1 MNPEKQINIHVDKK
15 YIMTTKKKHQELLVR
30 VEESLDSLRPYL
42 KTDGGN
48 IEVVELTNDMVLKLK
63 LLGNCE
69 DCPMSEMTMTAGVEE
84 TIRKAIPEILRVEA
98 I

>member
-1 MNPEKQINIHVDKK
+1 MAL
-15 YIMTTKKKHQELLVR
+15 KKKHDDLLKR
-30 VEESLDSLRPYL
+30 VEESLNTLRPYL

-84 TIRKAIPEILRVEA
+84 AIRKSVPEIVRVEA

>member
-1 MNPEKQINIHVDKK
+1 MAV
-15 YIMTTKKKHQELLVR
+15 KKKHIHLLRR
-30 VEESLDSLRPYL
+30 VEESLNTIRPYL
-42 KTDGGN
+42 VTDGGN
-48 IEVVELTNDMVLKLK
+48 IEVVELTDDMVLKLK

-84 TIRKAIPEILRVEA
+84 TIKRSVPEIVRVEA

>member
-1 MNPEKQINIHVDKK
+1 M
-15 YIMTTKKKHQELLVR
+15 TKKKQQELLHR
-30 VEESLDSLRPYL
+30 VEESLNTLRPYL
-42 KTDGGN
+42 ETDGGN
-48 IEVVELTNDMVLKLK
+48 IEVIEITDEMVLKLK

-84 TIRKAIPEILRVEA
+84 AIKRAVPEIQKVEA

>member
-1 MNPEKQINIHVDKK
+1 M
-15 YIMTTKKKHQELLVR
+15 TKKKHQELLYR
-30 VEESLDSLRPYL
+30 VEQSLDSLRPYL

-48 IEVVELTNDMVLKLK
+48 IEVLELTDDMVLKLK

-69 DCPMSEMTMTAGVEE
+69 DCPMSEMTMTAGVED
-84 TIRKAIPEILRVEA
+84 AIKRAVPEIQRVEA

>member
-1 MNPEKQINIHVDKK
+1 MTRKK
-15 YIMTTKKKHQELLVR
+15 NQELLQK
-30 VEESLDSLRPYL
+30 VEESLNSIRPYL

-48 IEVVELTNDMVLKLK
+48 IEVLEITDDLTVKLR

-84 TIRKAIPEILRVEA
+84 AIKRAVPEIMRVQA
-98 I
+98 VN

>member
-1 MNPEKQINIHVDKK
+1 MLEI
-15 YIMTTKKKHQELLVR
+15 
-30 VEESLDSLRPYL
+30 
-42 KTDGGN
+42 TD
-48 IEVVELTNDMVLKLK
+48 DMVVKLR

-84 TIRKAIPEILRVEA
+84 AIKRAVPEIARVEA

>member
-1 MNPEKQINIHVDKK
+1 
-15 YIMTTKKKHQELLVR
+15 MTLKKKHDDLLKR
-30 VEESLDSLRPYL
+30 VEESLNTLRPYL

-48 IEVVELTNDMVLKLK
+48 IEVVELTDDMVLKLK

-84 TIRKAIPEILRVEA
+84 AIRKSVPEILRVEA

>member
-1 MNPEKQINIHVDKK
+1 
-15 YIMTTKKKHQELLVR
+15 MTMTKKKNLQLLLQ
-30 VEESLDSLRPYL
+30 VEASLNTIRPYL

-48 IEVVELTNDMVLKLK
+48 IEVLEITDDMIVKLR

-84 TIRKAIPEILRVEA
+84 AIKKAVPEIMRVEA
-98 I
+98 V

>member
-1 MNPEKQINIHVDKK
+1 M
-15 YIMTTKKKHQELLVR
+15 TKKKKQLLR
-30 VEESLDSLRPYL
+30 DKVEASLNTIRPYL

-48 IEVVELTNDMVLKLK
+48 VEVIEITDAMVVKLK

-84 TIRKAIPEILRVEA
+84 AVRRAVPEIARVEA

>member
-1 MNPEKQINIHVDKK
+1 M
-15 YIMTTKKKHQELLVR
+15 TKKKQQELLNR
-30 VEESLDSLRPYL
+30 VEESLNSLRPYL

-48 IEVVELTNDMVLKLK
+48 IEVVELTDSMVLKLK

-69 DCPMSEMTMTAGVEE
+69 DCPMSEMTMTAGVEDA
-84 TIRKAIPEILRVEA
+84 IKKAVPEIQRVEA

>member
-1 MNPEKQINIHVDKK
+1 M
-15 YIMTTKKKHQELLVR
+15 TKKKQQELRQR
-30 VEESLDSLRPYL
+30 VEESLNTLRPYL
-42 KTDGGN
+42 ETDGGN
-48 IEVVELTNDMVLKLK
+48 IEVIDITDEMVLKLK

-84 TIRKAIPEILRVEA
+84 AIRRAVPEIQKVEA

>member
-1 MNPEKQINIHVDKK
+1 MI
-15 YIMTTKKKHQELLVR
+15 TKKKHQDLLIR
-30 VEESLDSLRPYL
+30 VEESLNSLRPYL

-48 IEVVELTNDMVLKLK
+48 IEVVELTEDMVLKLK

-84 TIRKAIPEILRVEA
+84 AIKKSIPEILRVEA

>member
-1 MNPEKQINIHVDKK
+1 
-15 YIMTTKKKHQELLVR
+15 MTLKKKHDDLLKR
-30 VEESLDSLRPYL
+30 VEESLNTLRPYL

-69 DCPMSEMTMTAGVEE
+69 YCPMSEMTMTAGVEE
-84 TIRKAIPEILRVEA
+84 AIRKSVPEIVRVEA

>member
-1 MNPEKQINIHVDKK
+1 M
-15 YIMTTKKKHQELLVR
+15 TKKKHQALKEK
-30 VEESLDSLRPYL
+30 VEQSLDSIRPYL

-48 IEVVELTNDMVLKLK
+48 IEVMEITDDMIVKLR

-84 TIRKAIPEILRVEA
+84 AIKRAVPEIAGVEA
-98 I
+98 V